1 MTATLPMDTISRDT
15 NEPSYLPIAALIV
28 GLLAA
33 IFAGVAFFKVNAVSK
48 SMQGQAAL
56 NARINDLEGQLR
68 TTMTTADKATE
79 RITKVASDANKAF
92 GDVGQAIGG
101 MRNDIAQLQESLTR
115 PTPPPAATGGG
126 SSSAPVA
133 AAGEY
138 IVKSGDTGAR
148 IAREAGVS
156 LGDLLAANPGVDWNR
171 LRVGQV
177 IKMPRA
183 R

>member
-1 MTATLPMDTISRDT
+1 MDTISRDT

>member
-1 MTATLPMDTISRDT
+1 
-15 NEPSYLPIAALIV
+15 
-28 GLLAA
+28 
-33 IFAGVAFFKVNAVSK
+33 
-48 SMQGQAAL
+48 
-56 NARINDLEGQLR
+56 
-68 TTMTTADKATE
+68 
-79 RITKVASDANKAF
+79 
-92 GDVGQAIGG
+92 
-101 MRNDIAQLQESLTR
+101 
-115 PTPPPAATGGG
+115 
-126 SSSAPVA
+126 VA